1 MGKFQKKQD
10 GFLPRMSNEHELYD
24 DEIERECNIENFTT
38 EQIQK
43 IIMMNK
49 SKTYNEER
57 IEEYLNFFK
66 KDQSFIDEIN
76 KKYGIDSL
84 EYKVNF
90 LYPNFFNNMDNNQ
103 DIFNSYKTASLYYS
117 LRQLLGRPEK
127 FEPQLHI
134 FDFMK
139 TNLKPGSTVMDYG
152 CCVGDFSIVFGEMG
166 YKVLDYDLD
175 IPTFYFSLQRFKN
188 RNLDIKGY
196 IVGKD
201 MCLPGI
207 NQKVDFV
214 FCRDVL
220 EHTTNPLEVLQ
231 YFYDNLNENGYLYT
245 STMNPGD
252 EIYIGAE
259 HLETT
264 IKLAK
269 TDQYK
274 EFFEKRFKSTG
285 IKGLYCKNKD

>member
-1 MGKFQKKQD
+1 
-10 GFLPRMSNEHELYD
+10 
-24 DEIERECNIENFTT
+24 
-38 EQIQK
+38 
-43 IIMMNK
+43 
-49 SKTYNEER
+49 
-57 IEEYLNFFK
+57 
-66 KDQSFIDEIN
+66 
-76 KKYGIDSL
+76 
-84 EYKVNF
+84 
-90 LYPNFFNNMDNNQ
+90 MDNNQ

-152 CCVGDFSIVFGEMG
+152 CCVGDFSILFGEMG
-166 YKVLDYDLD
+166 YKVLAYDLD
-175 IPTFYFSLQRFKN
+175 IPTFDFALQRFKN

-196 IVGKD
+196 KVGQD
-201 MCLPGI
+201 MCLPEI